1 MKKIIF
7 TIITLFVFTSSVN
20 AYDLTI
26 SNLQDD
32 SASNTYT
39 YKLNVYKATG
49 AYQYIYNNNESY
61 IVFDATGNTTFTL
74 QNNEMIIIKN
84 LPESL
89 FQIEQ
94 IPNNKYITYTNDKK
108 INTLSS
114 NTKETTEIED
124 IASAISDALK
134 DDKPINLTNF
144 EEDQERTAII
154 SIDELMK
161 RAKELELVED
171 EQTGINY
178 LEKYNLEAA
187 EVEDVIKNTMKD
199 EKPKEVKAFKVSQVI
214 SPIYGVRKDIVDN
227 NE

>member
-1 MKKIIF
+1 MKK
-7 TIITLFVFTSSVN
+7 LFASVS
-20 AYDLTI
+20 Y
-26 SNLQDD
+26 SFD
-32 SASNTYT
+32 SF
-39 YKLNVYKATG
+39 
-49 AYQYIYNNNESY
+49 YNNLNTQGQMIFSSIMFLIGILCVILLVMY
-61 IVFDATGNTTFTL
+61 IISGI
-74 QNNEMIIIKN
+74 QSRKRIIK
-84 LPESL
+84 LRE
-89 FQIEQ
+89 ETE
-94 IPNNKYITYTNDKK
+94 KEITKKK
-108 INTLSS
+108 IETEPLY
-114 NTKETTEIED
+114 TKETTEIED

-171 EQTGINY
+171 EQTGVNY